1 MTSFILIALLITLVV
16 IALLVWPLRKNRH
29 SVSYARQA
37 QNIHYAKER
46 IDELEQQLNNA
57 SISATDYEALKAE
70 IESTLADDID
80 IANQSVDAESAHAP
94 KSNKFL
100 ISILC
105 AFIPLAAVGFY
116 ALTGTPES
124 FSIAKQSKQQFS
136 EQEVSNI
143 IASVEQRLKENP
155 DDIEGWQVLSRSYVS
170 LGRFEDAKRALQKL
184 IELKGESPDLLV
196 TLADA
201 TRLAAG
207 GSMIGEPSNYVQRA
221 LTLAPNHPQAL
232 WMAGVSAMES
242 NNPRDAINYWNAL
255 IPQLEGLPQQQ
266 QELRDL
272 ITETKQQVSLNDPTL
287 AVGKN
292 NENELPEIQ
301 KNTSDIS
308 GLRVIVTLDP
318 SLKIQTSPSDLV
330 FVFAKATQGPP
341 APLAVKRLTVADLP
355 ASIILNDADAMLAQF
370 KLSLFEN
377 VSISA
382 RVAKTGNPIAQ
393 TGDLESNK
401 VDVKNSSTETINI
414 TISSIVQ

>member
-1 MTSFILIALLITLVV
+1 MTSFILIALAIT
-16 IALLVWPLRKNRH
+16 IA
-29 SVSYARQA
+29 ARQA

-143 IASVEQRLKENP
+143 IESVEQRLKENP
-155 DDIEGWQVLSRSYVS
+155 NDIEGWQVLSRSYVS
-170 LGRFEDAKRALQKL
+170 LGRFEDAKRALKKL

-201 TRLAAG
+201 SNLAAG
-207 GSMIGEPSNYVQRA
+207 GSMIGEPTRYVQRA
-221 LTLAPNHPQAL
+221 LALAPNHPQAL
-232 WMAGVSAMES
+232 WMAGVSEMQTGNAT
-242 NNPRDAINYWNAL
+242 NAINYWEKL
-255 IPQLEGLPQQQ
+255 VPQLEGLPQQQ
-266 QELRDL
+266 QELQDL
-272 ITETKQQVSLNDPTL
+272 ITQTKQQLASTNAPIINTENDAEGQTSDPASPANGIRVSVSLSS
-287 AVGKN
+287 
-292 NENELPEIQ
+292 EIKAQ
-301 KNTSDIS
+301 A
-308 GLRVIVTLDP
+308 
-318 SLKIQTSPSDLV
+318 SPSDLV
-330 FVFAKATQGPP
+330 FIFAKATQGPP

-355 ASIILNDADAMLAQF
+355 ASITLNDEDAMLAQF

-382 RVAKTGNPIAQ
+382 RVAKSGNPIAQ
-393 TGDLESNK
+393 KGDLESEQIDIK
-401 VDVKNSSTETINI
+401 RDTQETVNL
-414 TISSIVQ
+414 TISSIVE